1 MFTDRKAVFL
11 SVGGVST
18 SEDRMQVVFEEL
30 QDLRGVWSELSRIWA
45 QIDEIREKPWLS
57 VQPRKLRQQLD
68 TLMAQ
73 LKELPARLRQYS
85 SYEYVKKL
93 LQSYAKVRESCR
105 NCIYGCGIV
114 LYKVYVLHTQGYL
127 V

>member
-1 MFTDRKAVFL
+1 MCNIMFTDWKVVFL
-11 SVGGVST
+11 SIGGVST

-93 LQSYAKVRESCR
+93 LQSYSKVRKLYEVVW
-105 NCIYGCGIV
+105 NCIYRHVWMWDCAS
-114 LYKVYVLHTQGYL
+114 
-127 V
+127 

>member
-1 MFTDRKAVFL
+1 MMRLLHV
-11 SVGGVST
+11 VGGVST
-18 SEDRMQVVFEEL
+18 SEDKMQVVFEEL

-57 VQPRKLRQQLD
+57 VQPRKLRQHLD

-93 LQSYAKVRESCR
+93 LQGYTKVR
-105 NCIYGCGIV
+105 
-114 LYKVYVLHTQGYL
+114 LMKVV
-127 V
+127 